1 MVLLVLLYFALAFVA
16 GVALYPMVIG
26 WLARARVGQ
35 HIREEGPP
43 SHQSRAGTPTA
54 GGVVFLVVG
63 LAFYLIADRSRE
75 GGLVLLA
82 LLSGGAL
89 GLLDDLRKVTARQNL
104 GLRAREKIV
113 VQVLSGTVLAYFAW
127 RWGFGV
133 QSVPLLGAVNLG
145 LWLVPL
151 GAIAFVAGTNA
162 FNLTDGSDGLAAG
175 AGAIAFGTL
184 ALVALRAHHTAAAW
198 VPAVLAGLLMGFLVY
213 NFSPARVFMGD
224 TGSLALGNALVAA
237 AIVGGLLWY
246 LPVLALV
253 FVIETLSVIAQV
265 ASFKRTGRRI
275 FRMSPLH
282 NHFILGGWSDTR
294 VALSFWAVGL
304 VAALATLVLVRPGG
318 VA

>member
-1 MVLLVLLYFALAFVA
+1 MALLALLVFVLALLA
-16 GVALYPMVIG
+16 GAVLYPMLIG

-35 HIREEGPP
+35 QIREEGPP

-54 GGVVFLVVG
+54 GGIAFLVLG
-63 LAFYLIADRSRE
+63 LVFYLLADRGRA
-75 GGLVLLA
+75 GGLVILA
-82 LLSGGAL
+82 LLAGGAL

-113 VQVLSGTVLAYFAW
+113 IQLLTGAVLAFLAW
-127 RWGFGV
+127 RWGLAAQAVPFAGV
-133 QSVPLLGAVNLG
+133 HNLGA
-145 LWLVPL
+145 WLIPI
-151 GAIAFVAGTNA
+151 GALAFAAGTNA

-175 AGAIAFGTL
+175 TGAIAFGTL
-184 ALVALRAHHTAAAW
+184 AVLAVRGHHPGGAW
-198 VPAVLAGLLMGFLVY
+198 VPAALAGLLAAFLLY

-224 TGSLALGNALVAA
+224 TGSLALGNALVAS
-237 AIVGGLLWY
+237 AIVIGLLWY
-246 LPVLALV
+246 LPLLALV
-253 FVIETLSVIAQV
+253 FVVETLSVIAQV

-304 VAALATLVLVRPGG
+304 IAAVLTLALAPGG
-318 VA
+318 RAA